1 MASAN
6 YWQRGES
13 LDYTNSGSAKIE
25 AGTVIVF
32 GTRIGV
38 AGCDILPGEIGSLHV
53 EGVFEFPLAAS
64 TAVTAGA
71 AVYWDATNSV
81 ITTTSTNNTL
91 AGYAVKAAAS
101 GDATVL
107 VKINA

>member
-1 MASAN
+1 MAEYSH
-6 YWQRGES
+6 RGEA
-13 LDYTNSGSAKIE
+13 LDYTNTSDAKIE
-25 AGTVIVF
+25 AGEVIVF
-32 GTRIGV
+32 GDRIGI
-38 AGCDILPGEIGSLHV
+38 AGCDIEIGATGSMHV
-53 EGVFEFPLAAS
+53 IGVFEFPLAAS

-81 ITTTSTNNTL
+81 ITTTSTDNTI

>member
-1 MASAN
+1 MAE
-6 YWQRGES
+6 YLQRGES
-13 LDYTNSGSAKIE
+13 LDYVNAGDAKIE
-25 AGTVIVF
+25 AGEVIVF
-32 GTRIGV
+32 GNRIGI
-38 AGCDILPGEIGSLHV
+38 AGCDIEIGATGSMHV
-53 EGVFEFPLAAS
+53 VGVYEFPLAAS

-71 AVYWDATNSV
+71 AVYWDATNGV
-81 ITTTSTNNTL
+81 ITTTSTDNTI